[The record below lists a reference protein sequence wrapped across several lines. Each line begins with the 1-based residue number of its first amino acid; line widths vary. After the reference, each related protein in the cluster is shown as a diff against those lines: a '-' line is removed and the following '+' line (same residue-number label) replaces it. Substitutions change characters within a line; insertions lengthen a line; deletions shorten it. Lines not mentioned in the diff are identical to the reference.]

1 MSFSVLSKLKIAHTH
16 TVAMTATKKINVAN
30 RFEIGGNNRFVL
42 IAGPCA
48 IETEEMTMHVA
59 ATLKE
64 ICHDL
69 GIQLIFKSSFDKANR
84 TSVKAP
90 RGVGMERGLEI
101 LQRVKTELNLPV
113 ITDIHESWQ
122 CEPVAKVAD
131 MLQIP
136 AFLSRQTDLLVA
148 AAKTGKIVNVKKGQ
162 FMAPWDMKNVVEKLR
177 DSGTEQ
183 ILLCERG
190 SSFGYNNLVVDMTG
204 LVEMRSY
211 GFPVV
216 FDATHAVQKPGGQGT
231 STGGNR
237 EMVPYLMR
245 AALAVGVDAIFAEV
259 HPDPDHAFSDGP
271 NQIHLSNIRK
281 ILEEAV
287 AIDDLIKGNKETQR
301 LGDGE
306 TERNGYS
313 ELKTQNSELNIKLF
327 LTDVDGVLTDAGMY
341 YSENGDEL
349 KKFNTHDG
357 MGLQLI
363 RQKGIKTGIITS
375 ENTMMVE
382 RRFNK
387 LKLDYLYQGK
397 REGGK
402 LASALEICEK
412 EGITLRNV
420 AYIGDDIN
428 CLELLSNVGLA
439 ACPANALDAVKQI
452 PGIVRMNKK
461 GGEGCVR
468 EFIEMIINKMEK

>member
-1 MSFSVLSKLKIAHTH
+1 MITNTH
-16 TVAMTATKKINVAN
+16 KINILN
-30 RFEIGGNNRFVL
+30 RFDIGGNNRFVL

-48 IETEEMTMHVA
+48 IETEEMTMMVA
-59 ATLKE
+59 AKLKE
-64 ICHDL
+64 ICNELNIH
-69 GIQLIFKSSFDKANR
+69 LIFKSSFDKANR
-84 TSVKAP
+84 SSVKSP
-90 RGVGMERGLEI
+90 RGLGMERGLQI
-101 LQRVKTELNLPV
+101 LQRVKTELDLPIV
-113 ITDIHESWQ
+113 TDVHETWQ
-122 CEPVAKVAD
+122 CAPVAEVAD

-148 AAKTGKIVNVKKGQ
+148 AAHTGKVVNVKKGQ
-162 FMAPWDMKNVVEKLR
+162 FMAPWDMKNVIDKLR
-177 DSGTEQ
+177 DSGNEN

-271 NQIHLSNIRK
+271 NQIYLSDIK
-281 ILEEAV
+281 EILQQAI
-287 AIDDLIKGNKETQR
+287 AIDNITKQLTTSGKQQAVSSKR
-301 LGDGE
+301 P
-306 TERNGYS
+306 
-313 ELKTQNSELNIKLF
+313 TQNNQLPSKIKLL

-341 YSENGDEL
+341 YSEAGDEL

-363 RQKGIKTGIITS
+363 RTKGIKTGIITS
-375 ENTMMVE
+375 EDTKLVE
-382 RRFNK
+382 RRFQK

-402 LASALEICEK
+402 LASVKEICEK
-412 EGITLRNV
+412 EGIALSEV
-420 AYIGDDIN
+420 AYIGDDVN
-428 CLELLSNVGLA
+428 CFELLSSVGMA
-439 ACPANALDAVKQI
+439 ACPADALDAIKNI
-452 PGIVRMNKK
+452 PGIIQMKKK

-468 EFIEMIINKMEK
+468 EFVEMIMNSYC